1 MSWNESLYQYHKA
14 RGGQFL
20 AGEADD
26 GLLILTWKDRPLAV
40 DLSMVT
46 GGRSGA
52 FSYVRARVPVTLA
65 RPYEL
70 TIGAEKAL
78 SGGVNTVLK
87 SVSGIAGYS
96 TDFGCPEVTKKRLI
110 RTENIPFTK
119 LVLGSLELRNALLA
133 CPEDKV
139 EVRPGPGGGPHL
151 ITVTTAAAVNGFSG
165 DGGAGIWAA
174 GSISRVSP
182 PRRSRPGRRGRWRRN
197 FSPGWTAFWSW
208 PGRLTTLLR
217 SGRCEGLQHEAYPQA
232 EALAVAVK
240 ALPVDSLPVQ

>member
-40 DLSMVT
+40 DLSIVT

-65 RPYEL
+65 KPYEL

-119 LVLGSLELRNALLA
+119 LALGSLELRNALLA
-133 CPEDKV
+133 
-139 EVRPGPGGGPHL
+139 
-151 ITVTTAAAVNGFSG
+151 AAVSGLSG
-165 DGGAGIWAA
+165 DGGGWYLGSREYIAGFATEEEQAREARQVEEEFFPRMDRFLELARAA
-174 GSISRVSP
+174 YNAV
-182 PRRSRPGRRGRWRRN
+182 
-197 FSPGWTAFWSW
+197 TQW
-208 PGRLTTLLR
+208 PM
-217 SGRCEGLQHEAYPQA
+217 
-232 EALAVAVK
+232 
-240 ALPVDSLPVQ
+240 

>member
-20 AGEADD
+20 AGGADD

-46 GGRSGA
+46 GGRSGT

-65 RPYEL
+65 KPYEL

-87 SVSGIAGYS
+87 AVPGVAGYS
-96 TDFGCPEVTKKRLI
+96 VDFGCPEVTKKRLI
-110 RTENIPFTK
+110 RTENVPFTK

-139 EVRPGPGGGPHL
+139 EVRSGPGDEGLHL
-151 ITVTTAAAVNGFSG
+151 ITVTTAAAVNSLSNNSG
-165 DGGAGIWAA
+165 DWYL
-174 GSISRVSP
+174 GSGSEYTEIYGSEEDKAKESRRVEEEFF
-182 PRRSRPGRRGRWRRN
+182 PRMDRFLALTRAVYSAV
-197 FSPGWTAFWSW
+197 TQW
-208 PGRLTTLLR
+208 PM
-217 SGRCEGLQHEAYPQA
+217 
-232 EALAVAVK
+232 
-240 ALPVDSLPVQ
+240 